1 MSHLSILPTVLQ
13 DADGLAATLEA
24 LGLRWSR
31 GGTLAGFAGD
41 HQPVELQVQLRDGQP
56 LGWARQPDGC
66 LALVGDLQR
75 ISRTA
80 SLQVL
85 LGRITRAYAARLALQ
100 EAARTLPA
108 ASIELRA

>member
-24 LGLRWSR
+24 LGLCWSR

-56 LGWARQPDGC
+56 LGWARQPDGS